1 MPNSLATCHNAID
14 YNGGSPMRPIIRLI
28 PPVLAL
34 ALPLAGQT
42 PFAWKD
48 LGGGRME
55 LRERGRPA
63 LVYNYGPQL
72 REGAPESQRR
82 CCYFFPVWTPAGV
95 SVLDDFPANELHHRG
110 LYWAWPIVE
119 AGGQQFDSWKNL
131 TVQLRPA
138 GAPGVGATAREAL
151 LTVRNLW
158 QAGGRDIVRED
169 LRLTVFPTRDGAREF
184 RVQLIWEAI
193 SGAVTLRGAT
203 DPGKSSGGFVAH
215 FAPAEQRVLRAD
227 GQVVAKD
234 EDLNRHRSVEVE
246 GVYAGKRAVVRITPD
261 ERNPGVP
268 YQWILRTR
276 GFAGASFPG
285 RTGAIDGYTL
295 EPGKPLTLAFRV
307 RVADMR

>member
-1 MPNSLATCHNAID
+1 
-14 YNGGSPMRPIIRLI
+14 MRSIIRLI
-28 PPVLAL
+28 LPVLAL
-34 ALPLAGQT
+34 ALPAAGQT

-55 LRERGRPA
+55 LREHGRQA

-72 REGAPESQRR
+72 REGAPESLRR

-119 AGGQQFDSWKNL
+119 TGGQQFDFWKNL
-131 TVQLRPA
+131 TVQLRPVEPPA
-138 GAPGVGATAREAL
+138 VSATAREAFL
-151 LTVRNLW
+151 AVRNLW
-158 QAGGRDIVRED
+158 QAGGHDIVREEV
-169 LRLTVFPTRDGAREF
+169 RLTVFPTRNAAREF
-184 RVQLIWEAI
+184 RLQLTWEAI
-193 SGAVTLRGAT
+193 SAPVTLRGAT

-227 GQVVAKD
+227 GQVITKD
-234 EDLNRHRSVEVE
+234 EDLNRHRWAEVE
-246 GVYAGKRAVVRITPD
+246 GVYAGQRAVVRITPD

-285 RTGAIDGYTL
+285 RSDTIDGYTL
-295 EPGKPLTLAFRV
+295 EPGQPLTLMFVV
-307 RVADMR
+307 RVADVR

>member
-1 MPNSLATCHNAID
+1 
-14 YNGGSPMRPIIRLI
+14 MRPIIRLI

-48 LGGGRME
+48 LGGDRME

-110 LYWAWPIVE
+110 LYWAWEIVE
-119 AGGQQFDSWKNL
+119 TGGQQFDLWKNL
-131 TVQLRPA
+131 TVQMRPVTVPA
-138 GAPGVGATAREAL
+138 VSATARDAL

-158 QAGGRDIVRED
+158 QAAGHDIVREE
-169 LRLTVFPTRDGAREF
+169 LHLTVFPTRDGAREF
-184 RVQLIWEAI
+184 RVQLTWEAI
-193 SGAVTLRGAT
+193 SAPVTLRAST
-203 DPGKSSGGFVAH
+203 APGKSSGGFVAH

-227 GQVVAKD
+227 GQTVTKD
-234 EDLNRHRSVEVE
+234 EDLNRHRWAEVE
-246 GVYAGKRAVVRITPD
+246 GVYAGQRAVVRITPD

-268 YQWILRTR
+268 YQWILLTR

-285 RTGAIDGYTL
+285 RTGTIDGYTL
-295 EPGKPLTLAFRV
+295 ESGKPLTLSFLV